1 MTRMTGQTLG
11 LGSLRLDAAYCLILG
26 VAVAAAAGKI
36 AGVIALPESLLFATG
51 GIVVVW
57 AGLVFWMAGRVPMK
71 IALRVVMGVNIVATA
86 LIAAASVTAASWF
99 VVAVVLAI
107 AIEVGLFAVS
117 QAVAIRRLA
126 ATDAGSRL
134 A

>member
-26 VAVAAAAGKI
+26 VAVAAAGKI